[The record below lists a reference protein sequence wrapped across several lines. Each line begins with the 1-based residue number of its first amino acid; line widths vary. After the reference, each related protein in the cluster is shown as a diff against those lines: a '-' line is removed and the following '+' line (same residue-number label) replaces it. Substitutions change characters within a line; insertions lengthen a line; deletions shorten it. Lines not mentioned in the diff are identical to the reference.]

1 MKQRDVI
8 VVLGL
13 SLGLF
18 AAALS
23 SAQEPPAV
31 AVEQREIQKME
42 LTVGK
47 SRVLDLPVAIKRA
60 SLANP
65 DVADTVVLSPTQ
77 IYITGKASG
86 VTSLTLWNESGKMMG
101 VYDVVITPDLTRLKE
116 NLHKAMPDEKNIL
129 VMASHDSVT
138 LSGTA
143 SNSAN
148 LTRALGIA
156 EAYAPKK
163 VINSMQVGGVQQ
175 VMLEL
180 RVAEMNRE
188 LVRRLAINATAMTPQ
203 GFGMTALN
211 QLTTMLGG
219 NSFAGMTGG
228 LLPGGISPPG
238 GLLAPLSNTLNLSQ
252 QATSAVNGA
261 FQFQTGNITWS
272 GFVDALHQENII
284 KVLAKPTLVALN
296 GQEAAFLAGGE
307 FPIPVPQAFGLIT
320 IQFKKFGVGLVFTPN
335 IVDKKHISLSVAP
348 EVSELDFQN
357 ALRTQGFIVP
367 AITTRRATTTIE
379 LADGQSFAIGGLLR
393 DNVKE
398 SINKYPGL
406 GDIPILGALFRSTS
420 YQKLETELVII
431 VTAHLVK
438 PLDMTGQTLPTD
450 YFEEPNDFEFYLMG
464 YAEKGGFGGK
474 PGHKSSAAEVLS
486 NRVTRGRAM
495 EGQVGHIVP

>member
-1 MKQRDVI
+1 MKHRDV
-8 VVLGL
+8 VAALGFVLGIVGVPL
-13 SLGLF
+13 
-18 AAALS
+18 A
-23 SAQEPPAV
+23 SAQENVPSTAATG
-31 AVEQREIQKME
+31 AVEHRDVQKLE

-77 IYITGKASG
+77 IYLTGKASG
-86 VTSLTLWNESGKMMG
+86 VTNLSLWNESGKMMG
-101 VYDVVITPDLTRLKE
+101 VYDVVIMPDLSRLKE
-116 NLHKAMPDEKNIL
+116 NLYKAMPDERNIL
-129 VMASHDSVT
+129 VMASHDNIT

-143 SNSAN
+143 SNASN
-148 LTRALGIA
+148 LSRAMSIA

-175 VMLEL
+175 VMLEV
-180 RVAEMNRE
+180 RVAEMSRE
-188 LVRRLAINATAMTPQ
+188 LIRRLGINATAMTPQ

-219 NSFAGMTGG
+219 NSFAGVSGG
-228 LLPGGISPPG
+228 VTNALT
-238 GLLAPLSNTLNLSQ
+238 NTLNLSQ
-252 QATSAVNGA
+252 QATAAVNGA

-272 GFVDALHQENII
+272 GFVDALQQENVV

-296 GQEAAFLAGGE
+296 GQEAAFLSGGE

-335 IVDKKHISLSVAP
+335 IMDRRHISLNVAP
-348 EVSELDFQN
+348 EVSELDFTN
-357 ALRTQGFIVP
+357 ALRTQGFVVP
-367 AITTRRATTTIE
+367 AITTRRASTTIE

-393 DNVKE
+393 DEVRE
-398 SINKYPGL
+398 IINKYPGL

-420 YQKLETELVII
+420 FQKDETELLII

-438 PLDMTGQTLPTD
+438 PLDMTTMSLPTD
-450 YFEEPNDFEFYLMG
+450 YYEEPNDFEFYLMG

-474 PGHKSSAAEVLS
+474 AGHKSPAAEVLS

>member
-1 MKQRDVI
+1 MKQRNVMIAVGLVI
-8 VVLGL
+8 
-13 SLGLF
+13 SLAGVP
-18 AAALS
+18 AIH
-23 SAQEPPAV
+23 AQETAPAGS
-31 AVEQREIQKME
+31 QLREVQKLE
-42 LTVGK
+42 LTAGK
-47 SRVLDLPVAIKRA
+47 SMVLDLPVAIKRA

-77 IYITGKASG
+77 IYLTGKTMG
-86 VTSLTLWNESGKMMG
+86 VTNLTLWNESGKMMG
-101 VYDVVITPDLTRLKE
+101 MYDVIIAPDLTRLKE

-129 VMASHDSVT
+129 VMSSHDSIT

-143 SNSAN
+143 TSATS
-148 LTRALGIA
+148 LSRAMSIA
-156 EAYAPKK
+156 EAYVPKKEK

-175 VMLEL
+175 VMLEV

-188 LVRRLAINATAMTPQ
+188 MIRRLGINATAMTPQ

-219 NSFAGMTGG
+219 NSFSGVTGG
-228 LLPGGISPPG
+228 L
-238 GLLAPLSNTLNLSQ
+238 LSNTLNLSQ
-252 QATSAVNGA
+252 QATTAVNGA

-284 KVLAKPTLVALN
+284 KVLAKPTLMALN

-307 FPIPVPQAFGLIT
+307 FPIPVPQAFGLVT

-335 IVDKKHISLSVAP
+335 VMDKKHISLTVAP

-357 ALRTQGFIVP
+357 ALKTQGFVVP

-379 LADGQSFAIGGLLR
+379 LADGQSFAIGGLMR

-420 YQKLETELVII
+420 WQKNETELLII

-438 PLDMTGQTLPTD
+438 PLDMNAQSLPTD
-450 YFEEPNDFEFYLMG
+450 YYVEPNDFEFYLMG
-464 YAEKGGFGGK
+464 YAEKGGYGGK
-474 PGHKSSAAEVLS
+474 PGQKSPAAEVLS

>member
-1 MKQRDVI
+1 MKQCDVRLI
-8 VVLGL
+8 L
-13 SLGLF
+13 SFLL
-18 AAALS
+18 AMSTATLS
-23 SAQEPPAV
+23 YGQEPGVGP
-31 AVEQREIQKME
+31 VEQRDIQRLE
-42 LTVGK
+42 LTIGK
-47 SRVLDLPVAIKRA
+47 SRILDLPVAIKRA

-77 IYITGKASG
+77 LYLTGKTSG
-86 VTSLTLWNESGKMMG
+86 VTNLTLWNESGKMMG
-101 VYDVVITPDLTRLKE
+101 VYDVVIMPDLSRLKE
-116 NLHKAMPDEKNIL
+116 NIYKSMPDEKNIL
-129 VMASHDSVT
+129 VMASHDNIT

-143 SNSAN
+143 SNAN
-148 LTRALGIA
+148 NLSRALSIA

-175 VMLEL
+175 VMLEV
-180 RVAEMNRE
+180 RVAEMDRE
-188 LVRRLAINATAMTPQ
+188 LIRRLGINATAMTPQ

-219 NSFAGMTGG
+219 NSLAGVSGG
-228 LLPGGISPPG
+228 LTSALT
-238 GLLAPLSNTLNLSQ
+238 NTLNLSQ

-272 GFVDALHQENII
+272 GFVDALQQENIV

-307 FPIPVPQAFGLIT
+307 FPIPVPQAFGLVT

-335 IVDKKHISLSVAP
+335 ITDRKHISLSVSP

-367 AITTRRATTTIE
+367 AITTRRASTTIE
-379 LADGQSFAIGGLLR
+379 LADGQSFAIGGLMR
-393 DNVKE
+393 DDVRE
-398 SINKYPGL
+398 VINKFPVL

-420 YQKLETELVII
+420 FQKNETELLII

-438 PLDMTGQTLPTD
+438 PLDMTAQSLPTD
-450 YFEEPNDFEFYLMG
+450 YFEEPNDFEFYWMG
-464 YAEKGGFGGK
+464 FAEKGGFGGK
-474 PGHKSSAAEVLS
+474 AGHKSPAAEVLS